1 MQLLACLGAFLSSQ
15 PPPQMNVIRIGIAV
29 MWCSSVQVQALG
41 NVLCRAA
48 IMRKPAPRPPGQV
61 TALLHPDVSDALRTA
76 ALLGAWVSDGVRWT
90 VGAVDRQ
97 NATGTQDD
105 LKVGRISGVLAWL
118 GRSSSSSGLEFIY
131 SPASPCGHLSG

>member
-1 MQLLACLGAFLSSQ
+1 MAYLRCLELSS
-15 PPPQMNVIRIGIAV
+15 PHQMKHHCHRHCYA
-29 MWCSSVQVQALG
+29 SLQVQALG
-41 NVLCRAA
+41 NVPCRAA

-61 TALLHPDVSDALRTA
+61 TALLHPGVSDALRTA

-105 LKVGRISGVLAWL
+105 LKVHLISGVIAWF
-118 GRSSSSSGLEFIY
+118 GD
-131 SPASPCGHLSG
+131 CLSAVS